1 MQDNVQADALV
12 TTASL
17 LVQAPWM
24 AVQSRAM
31 LVLSCMEGSTLG
43 TMKGSVGRALSQAKE
58 LSRAEGLIQKWS
70 CGDEV
75 LVASVEPSW

>member
-17 LVQAPWM
+17 LVQAPW
-24 AVQSRAM
+24 QSSAM

-43 TMKGSVGRALSQAKE
+43 TIKGSVGRALSQAKE
-58 LSRAEGLIQKWS
+58 LSRVEGLIQKWS

>member
-1 MQDNVQADALV
+1 
-12 TTASL
+12 
-17 LVQAPWM
+17 
-24 AVQSRAM
+24 
-31 LVLSCMEGSTLG
+31 VLSCMEGSTLG
-43 TMKGSVGRALSQAKE
+43 TIRGSVGRALSQAKE

>member
-31 LVLSCMEGSTLG
+31 LVLSGMEGSTLG
-43 TMKGSVGRALSQAKE
+43 AMKGSVGRALSQAKE
-58 LSRAEGLIQKWS
+58 PSRAEGLIQKWS

>member
-1 MQDNVQADALV
+1 MQDNVQADVLV

-24 AVQSRAM
+24 VVQSRAM

-43 TMKGSVGRALSQAKE
+43 AMKGSVGRAWSQTKE
-58 LSRAEGLIQKWS
+58 LSRAEGPIQK
-70 CGDEV
+70 
-75 LVASVEPSW
+75 

>member
-1 MQDNVQADALV
+1 MQDNVQADVLV

-24 AVQSRAM
+24 VVQSRAM
-31 LVLSCMEGSTLG
+31 LVLSCIEGSTLG
-43 TMKGSVGRALSQAKE
+43 TMKGSVGRTLSQEKE

-75 LVASVEPSW
+75 PFASVEPSG